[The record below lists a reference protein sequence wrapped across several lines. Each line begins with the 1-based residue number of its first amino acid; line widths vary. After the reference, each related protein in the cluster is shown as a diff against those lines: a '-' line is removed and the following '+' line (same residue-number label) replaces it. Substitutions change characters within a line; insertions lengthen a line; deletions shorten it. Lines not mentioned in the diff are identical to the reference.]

1 MTQFI
6 WTTLEDTKRHA
17 KALADKLTG
26 GEVLTLEGDLGAGKT
41 TWTKFF
47 AEALGVEGNVNSP
60 TFTIYKMYEGRVPFH
75 HLDVYRLADSE
86 EDLGWDEIFDG
97 EAVSV
102 VEWAQYIDYALPPE
116 RLEMSITLSGQ
127 GERICTMHGK
137 SARFEQVVKELAD
150 DLARN

>member
-1 MTQFI
+1 MKQFI

-17 KALADKLTG
+17 KTLADKLTG

-41 TWTKFF
+41 TWTKYF

-75 HLDVYRLADSE
+75 HLDVYRLADGE

-97 EAVSV
+97 EAISV
-102 VEWAQYIDYALPPE
+102 VEWAQYIDYALPEE
-116 RLEMSITLSGQ
+116 RLEMSITLTEQ
-127 GERICTMHGK
+127 GERLCTMHGK
-137 SARFEQVVKELAD
+137 GARFEQLVKELAN
-150 DLARN
+150 DLARD